1 MNDTF
6 DSEMSPVFEAYGKAC
21 FTAQMLESTL
31 RFLLVLNK
39 SDQDDQ
45 LITQEAILN
54 IEENTKQYTL
64 NKLFR
69 FAQEKEYFTSREKFI
84 IIKANQDRNYIIH
97 NFWDDQDNL
106 LSIPTKE
113 GRIKIINKLF
123 EYSKS
128 FREADRITVSLID
141 RYLVEYNLSTDLL
154 KQISPTLLKKLNN
167 G

>member
-97 NFWDDQDNL
+97 NFWDDQDNV

-113 GRIKIINKLF
+113 GENK
-123 EYSKS
+123 
-128 FREADRITVSLID
+128 
-141 RYLVEYNLSTDLL
+141 NN
-154 KQISPTLLKKLNN
+154 KQTL
-167 G
+167 

>member
-6 DSEMSPVFEAYGKAC
+6 DLEMLPVFEAYGKAC

-31 RFLLVLNK
+31 RFLLVLNE
-39 SDQDDQ
+39 SNQDDQ

-54 IEENTKQYTL
+54 IEESTKKYTL

-69 FAQEKEYFTSREKFI
+69 FAQEKEYFTSREKSI
-84 IIKANQDRNYIIH
+84 LIKANQDRNYIIH
-97 NFWDDQDNL
+97 NFWNDQDNL
-106 LSIPTKE
+106 LSIQTKK
-113 GRIKIINKLF
+113 GKIKIINKLLK
-123 EYSKS
+123 YSKS
-128 FREADRITVSLID
+128 FWEADKITVSLID
-141 RYLVEYNLSTDLL
+141 KYLAEYNLSTDLL